1 MLYQLLVDRIEEDCA
16 ASEPVHYHK
25 GWLANVIGFVGV
37 QLENLLI
44 TQYEGPHTDDIAVTE
59 AEAYIFALD
68 LLDRNTSQL

>member
-1 MLYQLLVDRIEEDCA
+1 M
-16 ASEPVHYHK
+16 HYHK

-68 LLDRNTSQL
+68 LLDRNTSQLEDLKLCQIQVLVTVMLFIC